1 MKPQYIIKSVDG
13 NIEGY
18 PMQINNAFESGIL
31 VNKHPKSAYIIPS
44 MLEGTGYTLY
54 LHTTPPENTNLLKM
68 YIEESPRFDERE
80 GCHVQTFKLVDRVF
94 TSEAEKQSVVDAGIS
109 ILKSEIRVKR
119 NNLLKSSDFTQ
130 IADVPFYKSQWCT
143 YRQALRDIS
152 SQDGFASGLV
162 TWPESPLGLDMID
175 SPTLD
180 EDGKLKN
187 DDSPTLISTIHAHEK
202 DLSEERTL
210 HETTR
215 TQLRNTQTELDV
227 AKIKLLNIEA
237 RMQIIESNISKVVV

>member
-18 PMQINNAFESGIL
+18 PIQINNAFESGIL
-31 VNKHPKSAYIIPS
+31 VNKHPNSAYIIPS

-94 TSEAEKQSVVDAGIS
+94 TSGVEKQSVVDMGIS
-109 ILKSEIRVKR
+109 LLKSEIRTKR
-119 NNLLKSSDFTQ
+119 DALLLRTDFTQ

-152 SQDGFASGLV
+152 SQEGFASGLV

-202 DLSEERTL
+202 DLQ
-210 HETTR
+210 TTR
-215 TQLRNTQTELDV
+215 TDLEVTTL
-227 AKIKLLNIEA
+227 KLLNAEA
-237 RMQIIESNISKVVV
+237 RLGMIEQTMTSILSKLNV

>member
-18 PMQINNAFESGIL
+18 PIQINNAFESGIL
-31 VNKHPKSAYIIPS
+31 VNKHPNSAYIIPS
-44 MLEGTGYTLY
+44 MLEGSGYTLY

-94 TSEAEKQSVVDAGIS
+94 TSGVEKQSVVDMGIS
-109 ILKSEIRVKR
+109 LLKSEIRVKR

-152 SQDGFASGLV
+152 SQEGFASGLV

-180 EDGKLKN
+180 EDGKLK
-187 DDSPTLISTIHAHEK
+187 DVVWPTVPTLSF
-202 DLSEERTL
+202 
-210 HETTR
+210 
-215 TQLRNTQTELDV
+215 
-227 AKIKLLNIEA
+227 
-237 RMQIIESNISKVVV
+237 

>member
-18 PMQINNAFESGIL
+18 PIQINNAFESGIL
-31 VNKHPKSAYIIPS
+31 VNKHPNSAYIIPS

-80 GCHVQTFKLVDRVF
+80 GCHVQTYTLVDRVF
-94 TSEAEKQSVVDAGIS
+94 TSEVEKQSVVDMGINV
-109 ILKSEIRVKR
+109 LKSEIRTKR
-119 NNLLKSSDFTQ
+119 DALLLRTDFTQ

-152 SQDGFASGLV
+152 SQEGFASGLV

-202 DLSEERTL
+202 DLQ
-210 HETTR
+210 TTR
-215 TQLRNTQTELDV
+215 TDLEVTTL
-227 AKIKLLNIEA
+227 KLLNAEA
-237 RMQIIESNISKVVV
+237 RLGMIEQTMTSILSKLNV

>member
-18 PMQINNAFESGIL
+18 PIQINNAFESGIL
-31 VNKHPKSAYIIPS
+31 VNKHPNSAYIIPS

-80 GCHVQTFKLVDRVF
+80 GCHVQTYTLVDRVF
-94 TSEAEKQSVVDAGIS
+94 TSEVEKQSVVDMGIS
-109 ILKSEIRVKR
+109 LLKSEIRTKR
-119 NNLLKSSDFTQ
+119 DALLLRTDFTQ

-152 SQDGFASGLV
+152 SQEGFASGLV

-202 DLSEERTL
+202 DLQ
-210 HETTR
+210 TTR
-215 TQLRNTQTELDV
+215 TDLEVTTL
-227 AKIKLLNIEA
+227 KLLNAEA
-237 RMQIIESNISKVVV
+237 RLGMIEQTMTSILSKLNV

>member
-31 VNKHPKSAYIIPS
+31 VNKHPNSAYIIPS

-94 TSEAEKQSVVDAGIS
+94 TSEVEKQSVVDIGFS

-162 TWPESPLGLDMID
+162 TWPEPPLGLDMID

>member
-94 TSEAEKQSVVDAGIS
+94 TSEVEKQSVVDIGFS

-152 SQDGFASGLV
+152 SQEGFASGLV
-162 TWPESPLGLDMID
+162 TWPEPPLGLDMID